1 MRSRHSIDLAWNPR
15 LITQHL
21 AWRFLFS
28 LDGFKKFLVTNK
40 ICALVFHQIFICSF
54 FFSLQRR
61 RMCSSLERLWHF
73 HSIRCFLFFLFF
85 FLFVCWC
92 CSSKTRQFFHICSNN
107 VNEFYS
113 FIITIN
119 DNHQHDVSHSH
130 SRSFTTYLLN
140 VIPTSTTWC
149 MASSVHFLHVKRRR
163 TSKLQ
168 QQQQQMEKKN
178 ENIWINN
185 NNNEGSREMTMNQLA
200 FKRKKR

>member
-1 MRSRHSIDLAWNPR
+1 MRSSHSIDLAWNPR

-21 AWRFLFS
+21 ARRFLFS
-28 LDGFKKFLVTNK
+28 LDGFKKLLVTNK
-40 ICALVFHQIFICSF
+40 ICALVFHQIFI

-61 RMCSSLERLWHF
+61 RMCSSLERLWDF
-73 HSIRCFLFFLFF
+73 HSIRYFLSFFV
-85 FLFVCWC
+85 LFVCWC
-92 CSSKTRQFFHICSNN
+92 RSSKTRQFFLICSNN

-119 DNHQHDVSHSH
+119 DNHQHDVSHL
-130 SRSFTTYLLN
+130 RLFTTYLLN
-140 VIPTSTTWC
+140 MIPTSTTWC
-149 MASSVHFLHVKRRR
+149 IASSVHFLHVKRRR

-168 QQQQQMEKKN
+168 QQQQQMERKKN

-200 FKRKKR
+200 FKRKTR

>member
-1 MRSRHSIDLAWNPR
+1 MCARFSSNF
-15 LITQHL
+15 HL
-21 AWRFLFS
+21 F
-28 LDGFKKFLVTNK
+28 
-40 ICALVFHQIFICSF
+40 F

-61 RMCSSLERLWHF
+61 RMCSSLERLWDF
-73 HSIRCFLFFLFF
+73 HSIRCFLFFLF
-85 FLFVCWC
+85 VYWC
-92 CSSKTRQFFHICSNN
+92 LSSKTRQFFLICSNN

-168 QQQQQMEKKN
+168 QQQQMERRKKMKIYELITTIMKAQEKWQWISSRSKERRGKKSMEEKKLN
-178 ENIWINN
+178 H
-185 NNNEGSREMTMNQLA
+185 M
-200 FKRKKR
+200 KKKKLK